1 MTPHAFQFESWVDPL
16 LVQLFAPRGPKPN
29 RGDDDS
35 GGGVV
40 RTRHDEASNV
50 SSRQRVERVQV
61 EDVSDLDV
69 NLEAQTEVYDSG
81 GGT

>member
-1 MTPHAFQFESWVDPL
+1 MHGSNGWNAFVRL
-16 LVQLFAPRGPKPN
+16 APRRPN

-40 RTRHDEASNV
+40 RTRHYEASHV

-61 EDVSDLDV
+61 EDVPDFDV
-69 NLEAQTEVYDSG
+69 NLEAQTEG
-81 GGT
+81 